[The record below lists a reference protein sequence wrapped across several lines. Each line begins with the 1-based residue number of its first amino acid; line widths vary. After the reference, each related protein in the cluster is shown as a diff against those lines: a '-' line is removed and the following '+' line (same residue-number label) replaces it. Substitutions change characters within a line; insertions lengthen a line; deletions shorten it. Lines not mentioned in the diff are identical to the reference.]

1 MNPAILLVD
10 VASANREELK
20 SFLRNQNCDVVTCQD
35 AESAVICCRRMQ
47 PDLVLLYDSLP
58 DTTSFSLCRRLKED
72 PLNRLAPVVLLKP
85 SADQWDIH
93 RGREAGATDIW
104 ATPSALWEVQ
114 QRSQTSLR
122 LKMYM
127 DEQAKSALFS
137 LARSVDSKRNL
148 RNGHSDLLMTT
159 PSNWGKVSVLP
170 KKICRNSASP
180 AGFMTSANLPCRKVS
195 FLNPARWMHTKSK
208 SCASIPSSEKKSARP
223 SNRFALSFPSFAIT
237 MKRWMAAAILT
248 AFVATPFR

>member
-72 PLNRLAPVVLLKP
+72 PINQLTPVVLLKP
-85 SADQWDIH
+85 SPEQWDIH

-104 ATPSALWEVQ
+104 STPSTSRGVL
-114 QRSQTSLR
+114 QRIQTLLR
-122 LKMYM
+122 LNMYRE
-127 DEQAKSALFS
+127 EQHYSTHYANARCVVSIQILRKVHSALQ
-137 LARSVDSKRNL
+137 
-148 RNGHSDLLMTT
+148 T
-159 PSNWGKVSVLP
+159 
-170 KKICRNSASP
+170 
-180 AGFMTSANLPCRKVS
+180 TSADPLPYS
-195 FLNPARWMHTKSK
+195 
-208 SCASIPSSEKKSARP
+208 
-223 SNRFALSFPSFAIT
+223 
-237 MKRWMAAAILT
+237 
-248 AFVATPFR
+248 